1 MKRLW
6 PEEDDT
12 FWIAVAIAALITF
25 CLSLL
30 YAMG

>member
-6 PEEDDT
+6 PEEDD
-12 FWIAVAIAALITF
+12 FFMLAVAIAAFLTF
-25 CLSLL
+25 ALSML